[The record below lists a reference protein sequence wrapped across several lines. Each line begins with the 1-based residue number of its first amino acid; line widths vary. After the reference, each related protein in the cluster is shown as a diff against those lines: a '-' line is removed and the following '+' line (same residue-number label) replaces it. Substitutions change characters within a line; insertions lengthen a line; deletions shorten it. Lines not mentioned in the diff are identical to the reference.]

1 MRMGAESLIR
11 KFDEY
16 SGISVEDEK
25 ARLDNFAS
33 YLLKNG
39 PQLKGYISVY
49 AGKSMRSG
57 DAQTHARRAKDY
69 LIKVRGIEET
79 RIVTINGGCRD
90 RLEVELY
97 ALPSSM
103 SPPTPSPSR
112 NE

>member
-39 PQLKGYISVY
+39 PQLKGYIIVY
-49 AGKSMRSG
+49 A
-57 DAQTHARRAKDY
+57 
-69 LIKVRGIEET
+69 
-79 RIVTINGGCRD
+79 
-90 RLEVELY
+90 
-97 ALPSSM
+97 
-103 SPPTPSPSR
+103 
-112 NE
+112 